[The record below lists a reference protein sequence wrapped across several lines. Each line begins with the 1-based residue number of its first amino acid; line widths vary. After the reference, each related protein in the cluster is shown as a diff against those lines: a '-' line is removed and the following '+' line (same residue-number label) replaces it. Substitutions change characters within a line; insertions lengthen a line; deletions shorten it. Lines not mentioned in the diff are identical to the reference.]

1 MSNINKLFLVFL
13 LSIFV
18 FFIYQRKEDSTMLD
32 LTKIADRSIIL
43 LDIQNSEGSIVKA
56 KDLKVEVVNSRESIQ
71 LGLSGRPS
79 IGADGM
85 LFIFN
90 EVGNY
95 RFWMKEMLFD
105 IDIIWL
111 LNGQIVDITKNVPKP
126 LPNTPLEKLPN
137 YSAKSNVNMVLEV
150 NANQADNW
158 GLKVGDKIRFK

>member
-85 LFIFN
+85 LFIFK